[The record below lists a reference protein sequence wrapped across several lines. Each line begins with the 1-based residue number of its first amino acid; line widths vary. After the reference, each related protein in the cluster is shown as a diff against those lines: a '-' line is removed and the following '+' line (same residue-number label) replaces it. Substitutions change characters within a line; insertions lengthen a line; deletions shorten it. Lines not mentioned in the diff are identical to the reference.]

1 MSSHDAYKKD
11 ILKQLTRIAN
21 SLDKIEKKLP
31 NASKIYFEENILGG
45 LFVGYRDYDKMNLNA
60 DPNDKKLVH
69 VRVNN
74 NI

>member
-1 MSSHDAYKKD
+1 MAAHDAYEKD

-45 LFVGYRDYDKMNLNA
+45 LFVGYRDYDKMNLNS

-74 NI
+74 I

>member
-1 MSSHDAYKKD
+1 MTTHDSYDKD

-21 SLDKIEKKLP
+21 SLNNIDKKLP

-69 VRVNN
+69 VQVNN

>member
-1 MSSHDAYKKD
+1 MAAHDAYEKD

-45 LFVGYRDYDKMNLNA
+45 LFVEYRDYEKMNLNA
-60 DPNDKKLVH
+60 DPNDK
-69 VRVNN
+69 
-74 NI
+74 

>member
-1 MSSHDAYKKD
+1 MAEHDAYEKD